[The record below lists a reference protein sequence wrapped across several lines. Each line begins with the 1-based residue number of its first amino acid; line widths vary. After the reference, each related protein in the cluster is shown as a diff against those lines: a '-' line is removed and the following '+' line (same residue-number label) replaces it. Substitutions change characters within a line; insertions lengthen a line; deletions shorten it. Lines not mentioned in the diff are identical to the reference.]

1 MYILQN
7 YYNIEKYYKPL
18 DFHYELWY
26 NIIKNIKFQSDC
38 EEVLD
43 IDNAKMLKLQ
53 KRPYNYW

>member
-7 YYNIEKYYKPL
+7 YYNIEKYHKPL

-26 NIIKNIKFQSDC
+26 NIIKNIKFQSDL

-43 IDNAKMLKLQ
+43 IDSAKMSKSQ
-53 KRPYNYW
+53 KQPYKH